1 MENKLLIP
9 VLLGTAREGRQS
21 EKAAIYVSE
30 QLIAAGFDAPLVDVR
45 DYAVGVTTPPWIP
58 SEAFASWKELMGRA
72 DGLVIVS
79 PEYNHGYPGELKIM
93 LDSLMAEYARKP
105 VGICGVSSG
114 GFGGVRVV
122 EQLRLIAINF
132 QMVPLKAAVQFSNIE
147 TFESA
152 KYDESVKKFCE
163 ELQWMATALKS
174 AR

>member
-1 MENKLLIP
+1 
-9 VLLGTAREGRQS
+9 
-21 EKAAIYVSE
+21 
-30 QLIAAGFDAPLVDVR
+30 
-45 DYAVGVTTPPWIP
+45 
-58 SEAFASWKELMGRA
+58 
-72 DGLVIVS
+72 
-79 PEYNHGYPGELKIM
+79 
-93 LDSLMAEYARKP
+93 MAEYARKP

-122 EQLRLIAINF
+122 EQLRLITINF
-132 QMVPLKAAVQFSNIE
+132 QMVPLKATVQFSNIE